1 MEVMPG
7 CASVALLQQSW
18 ALYLQLFKLFH
29 FTANSTS
36 MKPTYLLASLACM
49 FATYLHAGDPAIT
62 DIGEVDSRYAYI
74 GEYTAETASG
84 PIGVRISTQAGDQP
98 MFAKIYPGGLPGMGW
113 KTATPELV
121 AGTVD
126 SQGITLRGSESGS
139 RQVRSAAGRTLLVE
153 PSGQEIELKKIAR
166 HGVTLGKPAPAGAK
180 VLFNGSDTSAWKNAK
195 TEDGLLKIGCETVD
209 PLVGGHLHVEFRTP
223 YMPSSVGQKR
233 GNSGIYLQKRYEVQ
247 VLESFA
253 LEGIENE
260 CGAIY
265 RQRRP
270 DLNMALPPL
279 VWQSYDIF
287 LVPAVFKD
295 GQKIKSTELTVIHNG
310 VPVHYHTL
318 VVAKTGAGS
327 AEGPDPLP
335 LLLQDHGDPIVY
347 RNIWHAPSTSLPIAQ
362 QPQKMESVLNSMVQS
377 TLLPSRPG
385 H

>member
-1 MEVMPG
+1 MKY
-7 CASVALLQQSW
+7 CFLIAS
-18 ALYLQLFKLFH
+18 
-29 FTANSTS
+29 
-36 MKPTYLLASLACM
+36 LASLLA
-49 FATYLHAGDPAIT
+49 APLHAGDPAVT
-62 DIGEVDSRYAYI
+62 DLAQVDAQYAYV
-74 GEYTAETASG
+74 GEYTADTPSG
-84 PIGVRISTQAGDQP
+84 PVGVRISTQAGDQP
-98 MFAKIYPGGLPGMGW
+98 MFAKIYKGGLPGLGW
-113 KTATPELV
+113 KTDKPEL
-121 AGTVD
+121 ATGALD
-126 SQGITLRGSESGS
+126 SQGLTLRGTEGS
-139 RQVRSAAGRTLLVE
+139 ARQVRSSSDRIVLVE
-153 PSGQEIELKKIAR
+153 ANGQEIALKKISR

-195 TEDGLLKIGCETVD
+195 VTDDGLLRMGCETVD

-223 YMPSSVGQKR
+223 YMPTSVGQKR

-287 LVPAVFKD
+287 LTPAVFKD
-295 GQKIKSTELTVIHNG
+295 GQKVKGTELTVIHNG
-310 VPVHYHTL
+310 VPVHYRTL

-335 LLLQDHGDPIVY
+335 LLLQDHGDPVVY
-347 RNIWHAPSTSLPIAQ
+347 RNIWHAPSSSLPMAQ
-362 QPQKMESVLNSMVQS
+362 ELKKLEAIFTSAPFSLTAERK
-377 TLLPSRPG
+377 
-385 H
+385 

>member
-1 MEVMPG
+1 MKTSCLFGILCLM
-7 CASVALLQQSW
+7 ASS
-18 ALYLQLFKLFH
+18 LY
-29 FTANSTS
+29 
-36 MKPTYLLASLACM
+36 
-49 FATYLHAGDPAIT
+49 AGDPAIT
-62 DIGEVDSRYAYI
+62 DIAEVDAQYAYI
-74 GEYTAETASG
+74 GEYTAQTPTG
-84 PIGVRISTQAGDQP
+84 NVGVRISTQAGDQP
-98 MFAKIYPGGLPGMGW
+98 LFAKIYKGGLPGLGW
-113 KTATPELV
+113 RTEKPEL
-121 AGTVD
+121 ATGALD
-126 SQGITLRGSESGS
+126 SQGLTLRGAEGS
-139 RQVRSAAGRTLLVE
+139 NRQVRSSGNRLVLVE

-195 TEDGLLKIGCETVD
+195 VTDDGLLRMGCETVE

-223 YMPSSVGQKR
+223 YMPTSVGQKR

-260 CGAIY
+260 CGAVY

-287 LVPAVFKD
+287 LTPAVFKD
-295 GQKIKSTELTVIHNG
+295 GEKVKGTELTVIHNG
-310 VPVHYHTL
+310 VPVHYRTL
-318 VVAKTGAGS
+318 LSAKTGAGS

-347 RNIWHAPSTSLPIAQ
+347 RNIWQIPSQSLPMAQ
-362 QPQKMESVLNSMVQS
+362 EMKKFESMLATSPTNVL
-377 TLLPSRPG
+377 TK
-385 H
+385 